1 MFSRFAVLA
10 ALVPLLAAAS
20 PETWPE
26 PESIAA
32 LSDYPDPLV
41 FRSGKVVAT
50 RREWEHRRRP
60 ELKALFEHYMYGKM
74 PPKPRDLR
82 FRTVATHRDFLDG
95 LSTLRLVRIEF
106 GDSDAPSIDLMVVV
120 PNAAKGRVPA
130 FLAMNFCGNHQI
142 TMDPRVPVARGWTY
156 KSCKGCTDDNH
167 SAEAGRG
174 GQQVDWPIGEILRH
188 GYGFATFCSS
198 DLESDRGDVSDGLMA
213 WWARSEGRPVEARD
227 RGTIAAWAWGFH
239 RAMDY
244 LATDASIDSKRVAA
258 VGHSRN
264 GKTALLAAAFDERI
278 ALAIP
283 HQAGCGGTAPSR
295 GHVGES
301 VERINRS
308 FPHWFNAEFKR
319 FGNQPERLPF
329 DQNALVA
336 LMAPRPVLLSN
347 AEEDQWAN
355 PAGQFEVLR
364 GAEPVYRLLGAGGVG
379 TDRMPTPGVLSK
391 GKLGFYIR
399 PGRHSMTVGDWRVF
413 MEYADAHLRTGA
425 AK

>member
-1 MFSRFAVLA
+1 MFSRLVAFA
-10 ALVPLLAAAS
+10 ALVPCLLAAS
-20 PETWPE
+20 PEVWPE
-26 PESIAA
+26 PGSIAA
-32 LSDYPDPLV
+32 RADLPDPLV
-41 FRSGKVVAT
+41 LRSGKTVAS

-60 ELKALFEHYMYGKM
+60 ELKALFAHYMYGEM

-82 FRTVATHRDFLDG
+82 FRTVASHPDFLGG
-95 LSTLRLVRIEF
+95 LGTLRVVKIEF
-106 GDSDAPSIDLMVVV
+106 GGPDAPSIDLMVVV
-120 PNAAKGRVPA
+120 PNGAKGRVPA

-142 TMDPRVPVARGWTY
+142 TADPRVPVARGWTY
-156 KSCKGCTDDNH
+156 KSCKGCADGH
-167 SAEAGRG
+167 ASEAGRG
-174 GQQVDWPIGEILRH
+174 GQQGDWPVEEILRH
-188 GYGFATFCSS
+188 GYALATFCSN
-198 DLESDRGDVSDGLMA
+198 DIDSDRGDVSDGVLA
-213 WWARSEGRPVEARD
+213 WWARSQGRPMEARD

-244 LATDASIDSKRVAA
+244 LGTDPAIDAKRVAA

-295 GHVGES
+295 GRVGES
-301 VERINRS
+301 VERINTS

-319 FGNQPERLPF
+319 FNRQPERLPF

-355 PAGQFEVLR
+355 PAGQFEVLK

-379 TDRMPTPGVLSK
+379 TDRMPASGVLSK
-391 GKLGFYIR
+391 GRLGYYIR
-399 PGRHSMTVGDWRVF
+399 PGRHSMTAGDWRVF
-413 MEYADAHLRTGA
+413 MEFADAHLRTNVS
-425 AK
+425 K